1 MTIWEER
8 WITEFPEVAHR
19 PLLRHILKDTNRHK
33 HDVVCKNGLTCASL
47 CPALP
52 LSLSPVQGNARDK
65 KWEWVD
71 RGAGRGQ
78 LEGTFSIAFEM

>member
-1 MTIWEER
+1 LG
-8 WITEFPEVAHR
+8 FYL
-19 PLLRHILKDTNRHK
+19 PL
-33 HDVVCKNGLTCASL
+33 
-47 CPALP
+47 PLP
-52 LSLSPVQGNARDK
+52 LSLSPVQRNARDK